1 MRRIVTAAAGTVS
14 GLVLLFS
21 YPTSLNRVPGVE
33 PAASSGESAP
43 SESSASSTAT
53 ADPAPTAADPAP
65 PTTFAGEVV
74 ATQFGPVQVE
84 ITVAA
89 GVVTSV
95 DTTLYPTDDRKS
107 AQINARAVPI
117 LEAATLSTQ
126 SAAIDLVSGATVT
139 SDAYTR
145 SLQSALDA
153 AHL

>member
-21 YPTSLNRVPGVE
+21 YPTSLNRVGVG
-33 PAASSGESAP
+33 PAEVVEGGWPSSG
-43 SESSASSTAT
+43 SSASSPET
-53 ADPAPTAADPAP
+53 ADPAP

-74 ATQFGPVQVE
+74 ATRFGPVQVE

-89 GVVTSV
+89 GVVTSI
-95 DTTLYPTDDRKS
+95 DTTQYPTDDRKS